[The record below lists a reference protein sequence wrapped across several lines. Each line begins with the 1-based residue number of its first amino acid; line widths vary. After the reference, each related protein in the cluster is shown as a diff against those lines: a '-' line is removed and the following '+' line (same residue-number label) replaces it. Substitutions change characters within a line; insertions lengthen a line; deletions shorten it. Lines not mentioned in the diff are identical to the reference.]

1 MQEGLR
7 GRPEVPPDLI
17 QSLDGGV
24 GRSRV
29 LTVGVQFGVWSHIAA
44 GATTAAAIAQ
54 RAQASERGIRML
66 LDALVSLQLLTKAQ
80 DTYALT
86 PVAAE
91 FLVRDRP
98 FYMGQLMEGDWMWE
112 PWGHLAEAVRTG
124 QPFRPVDRAPAAAEP
139 FFRAYIPVLYVL
151 NLPGARQVAEVLV
164 GRGVPAG
171 GLRVLDLGC
180 GSAVWSIA
188 VAEAAG
194 PTTRVTAQDLPGVL
208 EVTRTYV
215 QRHGVEAQYAFL
227 PGDQRQVP
235 LGTQQFDLAI
245 LARYVHELGAQEACD
260 LFRRVWVALTPG
272 GRIAVVDWM
281 PNEERTAPAGPLLAA
296 VRMLLHTEEGDAHT
310 ATTYTRWLG
319 SVGFTHLAIHPDI
332 GTDGTLI
339 VGVKP

>member
-44 GATTAAAIAQ
+44 GATTVAAIAQ

-86 PVAAE
+86 PVAAA

-98 FYMGQLMEGDWMWE
+98 FYLGQLMEGDWMWE

-124 QPFRPVDRAPAAAEP
+124 QPFRPVDRAPATAEP

-151 NLPGARQVAEVLV
+151 NLAGAQQAAALLV
-164 GRGVPAG
+164 RDGVPAD
-171 GLRVLDLGC
+171 GLRVLEIGC
-180 GSAVWSIA
+180 GSAVWSLA

-194 PTTRVTAQDLPGVL
+194 PQTHVTAQDLPGVL
-208 EVTRTYV
+208 ALTREYV
-215 QRHGVEAQYAFL
+215 RRHGVEPQYDFL

-235 LGTQQFDLAI
+235 LGEGQYDLAI
-245 LARYVHELGAQEACD
+245 LARYVHELGAGEACD
-260 LFRRVWVALTPG
+260 LFQRVWVALKPG
-272 GRIAVVDWM
+272 GRIAVIDRM
-281 PNEERTAPAGPLLAA
+281 LNEEQTGPPGALFLA
-296 VRMLLHTEEGDAHT
+296 VRMLLYTEEGDAHT
-310 ATTYTRWLG
+310 AGTYTEWMRR
-319 SVGFTHLAIHPDI
+319 VGFRQIAVTPDI
-332 GTDGTLI
+332 GADDTLI
-339 VGVKP
+339 VGVRP